1 MKKQKQRSENGAR
14 KTDRTSII
22 LSMFR
27 EFPNNKFSLKHLAS
41 ASGGATKEGRR
52 ETLEILGRLFEEG
65 VVEECAREKYRLMQ
79 THLPH
84 YEGVADMAP
93 SGSVYVKVEGQESDI
108 FVNQRNAAN
117 ALNGD
122 RVEVVV
128 MHRGRNGQLEGEI
141 TRIIE
146 RNRKPYVGVAEVGAH
161 QIFVR
166 ADSRRMPMDIYLS
179 KRTYPDVRDGEK
191 VVVRIA
197 DWLPGSKSPVGELV
211 ERLGMAGNNDTEMH
225 SILAEYELPYRFEPE
240 IEEAAQAIDARV
252 TAKEIAQRRDFRHV
266 TTFTVDPADAKDFD
280 DALSVRKIKDGVWE
294 VGVHIADVTHYVR
307 PHSVID
313 DEAVERGTSVY
324 LVDRT
329 VPMLPERL
337 SNELCSLRPHETS
350 LCFGAHQIFV
360 RADSRRMPMDIYLSK
375 RTYPD
380 VRDGEKVVV
389 RIADWLPGSKS
400 PVGELVERLG
410 MAGNNDT
417 EMHSILA
424 EYELPYRFEPEIEEA
439 AQAIDARVTAKEIA
453 QRRDFRHVTTFT
465 VDPADA
471 KDFDDALSVRKIK
484 DGVWEVGVHIADVTH
499 YVRPHSVI
507 DDEAVERGTSVYLVD
522 RTVPMLPERLS
533 NELCSLR
540 PHETSLCFSAVFT
553 LNENLDILEEWFGRT
568 VIHSDRRF
576 TYAEAQEII
585 ETGRGDYAEEVL
597 TLNRLAQAL
606 RKERFRNGAISFDRE
621 EVKFRL
627 DENGKPLG
635 VYFKEQK
642 ESNQMIEEFMLLAN
656 RRVAEFCGKRRT
668 ESGRS
673 AERTMVYRVNDTPS
687 EEKLDRFRQFI
698 LRFGHIFKATKG
710 RAVAKELN
718 KLFKQIKGTTE
729 ENAVATMAVR
739 SMAKAYYT
747 TDNIGHYGLAFPYYT
762 HFTSPIRRYPDMMV
776 HRLLA
781 RYLAGGKPA
790 DKTELEDLC
799 ARASDREVVA
809 AEAERASIKYK
820 MVEFMKEHIGE
831 EFEGHISGLTEWGVY
846 VELDETHIEGM
857 SFLRDIEGDFFTFDE
872 QLYEIIGRSTG
883 IRMTL
888 GSPVRI
894 RVKRA
899 DLQKRQLDFELLL
912 PGAAARRTEEPRGK
926 GPKVRTSSRRKGR

>member
-252 TAKEIAQRRDFRHV
+252 TAKEIAQRRDFRGV

-337 SNELCSLRPHETS
+337 SNELCSLRPHE
-350 LCFGAHQIFV
+350 
-360 RADSRRMPMDIYLSK
+360 P
-375 RTYPD
+375 
-380 VRDGEKVVV
+380 
-389 RIADWLPGSKS
+389 
-400 PVGELVERLG
+400 
-410 MAGNNDT
+410 
-417 EMHSILA
+417 
-424 EYELPYRFEPEIEEA
+424 
-439 AQAIDARVTAKEIA
+439 
-453 QRRDFRHVTTFT
+453 
-465 VDPADA
+465 
-471 KDFDDALSVRKIK
+471 
-484 DGVWEVGVHIADVTH
+484 
-499 YVRPHSVI
+499 
-507 DDEAVERGTSVYLVD
+507 
-522 RTVPMLPERLS
+522 
-533 NELCSLR
+533 
-540 PHETSLCFSAVFT
+540 SLCFSAVFT

-673 AERTMVYRVNDTPS
+673 AERTMVYRVHDTPS

-762 HFTSPIRRYPDMMV
+762 HFTSPIRRYPDLMV
-776 HRLLA
+776 HRLIRQTLRNRLNKSQLKKQTEFLLRA
-781 RYLAGGKPA
+781 VEHCSETEQNAVETERDTTDLKMTEYMVPFVGEPFDAHITGLTRFGIFVGLDNGVEGLVHIDSMDDDEYVYQEDTMTVKGLRGGKKYTMGMPVRVTLVKA
-790 DKTELEDLC
+790 DKEK
-799 ARASDREVVA
+799 R
-809 AEAERASIKYK
+809 
-820 MVEFMKEHIGE
+820 
-831 EFEGHISGLTEWGVY
+831 
-846 VELDETHIEGM
+846 ELDFVMG
-857 SFLRDIEGDFFTFDE
+857 
-872 QLYEIIGRSTG
+872 EIRSPLNLE
-883 IRMTL
+883 RRVRK
-888 GSPVRI
+888 GSRP
-894 RVKRA
+894 KSNTKKKA
-899 DLQKRQLDFELLL
+899 KK
-912 PGAAARRTEEPRGK
+912 GK
-926 GPKVRTSSRRKGR
+926 GKKK

>member
-146 RNRKPYVGVAEVGAH
+146 RNRKPYVGVAEVGTH

-252 TAKEIAQRRDFRHV
+252 TAKEIAQRRDFR
-266 TTFTVDPADAKDFD
+266 
-280 DALSVRKIKDGVWE
+280 G
-294 VGVHIADVTHYVR
+294 
-307 PHSVID
+307 
-313 DEAVERGTSVY
+313 
-324 LVDRT
+324 
-329 VPMLPERL
+329 
-337 SNELCSLRPHETS
+337 
-350 LCFGAHQIFV
+350 
-360 RADSRRMPMDIYLSK
+360 
-375 RTYPD
+375 
-380 VRDGEKVVV
+380 
-389 RIADWLPGSKS
+389 
-400 PVGELVERLG
+400 
-410 MAGNNDT
+410 
-417 EMHSILA
+417 
-424 EYELPYRFEPEIEEA
+424 
-439 AQAIDARVTAKEIA
+439 
-453 QRRDFRHVTTFT
+453 VTTFT

-597 TLNRLAQAL
+597 TFNRLAQAL
-606 RKERFRNGAISFDRE
+606 RKERFKNGAISFDRE

-673 AERTMVYRVNDTPS
+673 AERTMVYRVHDTPS

-781 RYLAGGKPA
+781 HYLAGGKPA

-831 EFEGHISGLTEWGVY
+831 EFEGHISGLTEWGIY

>member
-197 DWLPGSKSPVGELV
+197 DWLP
-211 ERLGMAGNNDTEMH
+211 
-225 SILAEYELPYRFEPE
+225 
-240 IEEAAQAIDARV
+240 
-252 TAKEIAQRRDFRHV
+252 
-266 TTFTVDPADAKDFD
+266 
-280 DALSVRKIKDGVWE
+280 
-294 VGVHIADVTHYVR
+294 
-307 PHSVID
+307 
-313 DEAVERGTSVY
+313 
-324 LVDRT
+324 
-329 VPMLPERL
+329 
-337 SNELCSLRPHETS
+337 
-350 LCFGAHQIFV
+350 
-360 RADSRRMPMDIYLSK
+360 
-375 RTYPD
+375 
-380 VRDGEKVVV
+380 
-389 RIADWLPGSKS
+389 
-400 PVGELVERLG
+400 
-410 MAGNNDT
+410 
-417 EMHSILA
+417 
-424 EYELPYRFEPEIEEA
+424 
-439 AQAIDARVTAKEIA
+439 
-453 QRRDFRHVTTFT
+453 TFT

-606 RKERFRNGAISFDRE
+606 RKERFKNGAISFDRE

-673 AERTMVYRVNDTPS
+673 AERTMVYRVHDTPS